1 VEGTTLNLFVRNDNT
16 ARARANWAKA
26 IGTLLN
32 EIDRPQPRLR
42 SLHPLYRRDVL
53 FACAPALTEIRWVL
67 EDSAAPVRPEAMR
80 RLRDFLTDGA
90 SSPFYGDDPLVA
102 GRVAHEIA
110 RAFVVPAA
118 MRDTTPSQTAEA
130 ERRELAHPVR
140 A

>member
-1 VEGTTLNLFVRNDNT
+1 VEGTTLNLFVRNDTT

-102 GRVAHEIA
+102 GRVGHEIA

-118 MRDTTPSQTAEA
+118 TRDATPSHA
-130 ERRELAHPVR
+130 ERRELAHPVQ